1 MLHIIDGYNLLFFL
15 EFKSKT
21 LREARQFV
29 IEYVKDVFHDK
40 KGVCIVFDG
49 KQEKGL
55 GFSRVFSGKLEIIYT
70 IDGMSADDYIIEWF
84 QQKKVTSPVFV
95 YTHDTGLKRQ
105 LSEYKAK
112 VVDFE
117 YLRPKKQLS
126 SQLEKTRFLS
136 DPRYENYL
144 LESFTKKQSS

>member
-21 LREARQFV
+21 LKEARDYV
-29 IEYVKDVFHDK
+29 IDYVAEVFRDK

-55 GFSRVFSGKLEIIYT
+55 GFSRVFAGRIEIIYT

-84 QQKKVTSPVFV
+84 QQKKITSPVFV
-95 YTHDTGLKRQ
+95 YTQDTGLKKQ
-105 LSEYKAK
+105 LLEYKAK

-117 YLRPKKQLS
+117 ALRPKTELRPD
-126 SQLEKTRFLS
+126 LEKTRFLS
-136 DPRYENYL
+136 DPRYEQYL
-144 LESFTKKQSS
+144 LDSFTKKRSS